1 MRSSEKC
8 PAESRMPAKPGI
20 VAGRKKDIERFRA
33 ESKHNQISLAV
44 SVLRNR
50 CPHCRHGSLFMCKNP
65 YRVKNGSRMYR
76 NCPICQ
82 QDFQIEPGFYIGAL
96 WTSFPVVVLLMAI
109 MAGIFIG
116 ILGFQPELSVIAV
129 AVILLAL
136 QPVIIRF
143 GRSVWI
149 HIFVRQQ
156 QIDQS

>member
-1 MRSSEKC
+1 MHE
-8 PAESRMPAKPGI
+8 
-20 VAGRKKDIERFRA
+20 
-33 ESKHNQISLAV
+33 
-44 SVLRNR
+44 
-50 CPHCRHGSLFMCKNP
+50 
-65 YRVKNGSRMYR
+65 

-116 ILGFQPELSVIAV
+116 IAGVQPERSIIAI

-136 QPVIIRF
+136 QPMIIRF

-156 QIDQS
+156 QIDKS

>member
-1 MRSSEKC
+1 MS
-8 PAESRMPAKPGI
+8 AKSGI
-20 VAGRKKDIERFRA
+20 MTEQKEGSQGFPVEP
-33 ESKHNQISLAV
+33 KHNHISLAA
-44 SVLRNR
+44 SMLGNR
-50 CPHCRHGSLFMCKNP
+50 CPRCRRGSLFVHKNP
-65 YRVKNGSRMYR
+65 YRIKDGSKMYQ

-116 ILGFQPELSVIAV
+116 ILGVEPEWSIIAT

-136 QPVIIRF
+136 QPLIIRF

-156 QIDQS
+156 QIDKS